1 VLIGM
6 ILGPMAEKQ
15 LRNALA
21 IAQGDWT
28 VFLTRPLSLVIL
40 CVIVAVLVL
49 PRLAWLRRE
58 PTPLSR

>member
-1 VLIGM
+1 
-6 ILGPMAEKQ
+6 MAEKQ